1 MNNIFLLI
9 IVFIIIKIFSLFL
22 SEKETF
28 YENINDL
35 INTGKNKLITEI
47 NNKNNIIKENKLTI
61 TGFNDEN
68 KDLVIT
74 GLTQIN
80 KI

>member
-1 MNNIFLLI
+1 MEILSLVILLI
-9 IVFIIIKIFSLFL
+9 IVFIIIKIMSLFL
-22 SEKETF
+22 LEKEAF
-28 YENINDL
+28 YQNI
-35 INTGKNKLITEI
+35 KTEI
-47 NNKNNIIKENKLTI
+47 IKENNIIKENKLTI
-61 TGFNDEN
+61 TGFNDKN

>member
-1 MNNIFLLI
+1 M
-9 IVFIIIKIFSLFL
+9 SLFL
-22 SEKETF
+22 LEKEAF
-28 YENINDL
+28 YQNIKTKF
-35 INTGKNKLITEI
+35 IK
-47 NNKNNIIKENKLTI
+47 KNNIIKENKLTI
-61 TGFNDEN
+61 TGFNDKN